1 MCFEMYTIKTDK
13 GQRFTEEI
21 VKLIR
26 MSTTKYKQLT
36 LKLLLGENIY
46 FTKKKKLYIPLAML
60 KRRNP
65 QKFSV

>member
-26 MSTTKYKQLT
+26 MSTTKIQT
-36 LKLLLGENIY
+36 INIKAPIGRKHLFY
-46 FTKKKKLYIPLAML
+46 KKKKTIYTFGHV
-60 KRRNP
+60 KT
-65 QKFSV
+65 